1 MRVATCAAS
10 GTPSPPLPTVRAVI
24 DDAAAALAT
33 VSRSPR
39 LDAEVL
45 LAEALGKSRTWL
57 LTWPDKVVDEAAAT
71 CMANLVKRRQS
82 REPVA
87 YILGR
92 KAFYDL
98 DLRVTRD
105 VLIPRPETEI
115 LVEEALR
122 WLAHRPDARVLDLC
136 TGSGAIA
143 VALARHAPC
152 ARVTATDI
160 SPAALRVAREN
171 AERNGVRGIAWQ
183 VGDLYDAVRGKHFD
197 LVVANPPYVS
207 AQEYA
212 VLEPNVR
219 EYEPVGALLADE
231 RGLAVLRRLCEG
243 AAEVLSPAG
252 ALGVE
257 IGAGQ
262 GDAVKRLM
270 QDNGFSAARVVP
282 DLAGHDR
289 VVWGE

>member
-1 MRVATCAAS
+1 MHVATPAAS
-10 GTPSPPLPTVRAVI
+10 GTPLPPLPTVGALI
-24 DDAAAALAT
+24 DDTAAALAE
-33 VSRSPR
+33 VSRTPR

-45 LAEALGKSRTWL
+45 LAAALEKTRTWL
-57 LTWPDKVVDEAAAT
+57 LTWADKPVDEAAA
-71 CMANLVKRRQS
+71 ARLAKWVERRRK

-122 WLAHRPDARVLDLC
+122 WLAARPDARVLDLC
-136 TGSGAIA
+136 TGSGAVAI
-143 VALARHAPC
+143 ALARHAPR

-160 SPAALRVAREN
+160 SPAALAVAREN
-171 AERNGVRGIAWQ
+171 AVRNGVNAITWRE
-183 VGDLYDAVRGKHFD
+183 GDLYEAVRGERFD

-212 VLEPNVR
+212 ALEPNVR
-219 EYEPVGALLADE
+219 EYEPMGALLADE

-243 AAEVLSPAG
+243 AVEVRNPGG

-257 IGAGQ
+257 IGAAQ

-270 QDNGFSAARVVP
+270 QDNGFSAVRVVP